1 MRCWLGGIFSVFRK
15 RLKYTSTAPNTIK
28 MRPPRTHPTIIPNL
42 AADDKEWSCADPVVL
57 LVAVALPVEEASDLD
72 ADALSGTSTLR

>member
-1 MRCWLGGIFSVFRK
+1 
-15 RLKYTSTAPNTIK
+15 